1 MHIAARRGGSR
12 MASRERGRRLGPVLV
27 LCAACAHMLC
37 LPPGCICGCPF
48 TAFNAVALSAGSP
61 VGARVGAWGL
71 LSTRGACSLRVRAAA
86 AGARTGV
93 QLAAMQNGF
102 FNSVTRIVQYQRLR
116 RLRSVPPTSEA
127 KETARNATAH
137 TSKDTRMSAPTSN
150 MVGDLEEMHTGLGGS
165 KNKHNTLSFTHDD
178 ATDREQGLAPELLSN
193 FQQIFAVS
201 DAWIQRLRNALRD
214 PHSRMVVFFV
224 DLDNVPKFFKTFTLD
239 MLLRIEQSLPC
250 KTFVVCSSCQ
260 PNELKKIEEGGW
272 NEEQTRRIHFTLA
285 NAHKDSADAV
295 CTVAHAKL
303 DSILIAFGRQQDV
316 RTIICSEDKIFQQV
330 DDLLRRGS
338 ALSAVASKVQVAGAL
353 SDFLNVQRRLR
364 TLGAGASASPPTLR
378 QPRKESDSSR
388 HCQGKPSVR
397 GEEEG
402 AGSGGAWA
410 SLLGGGGGG
419 GGTDALKA
427 SAPTGL
433 QQTLSGRRTGW
444 GSRQTRKKAA
454 QQKRLNNN
462 MVPLKNNI
470 VPLEGIQA
478 EEQLLPVD
486 AVKQMISIYKQLDQQ
501 EAAEAPAPSHDSVAP
516 RPRGRRKGG
525 AERRGGPVGG
535 SGSPFVFAK
544 TMEVIDLFVKG
555 LRGGGGAGK

>member
-1 MHIAARRGGSR
+1 
-12 MASRERGRRLGPVLV
+12 
-27 LCAACAHMLC
+27 
-37 LPPGCICGCPF
+37 
-48 TAFNAVALSAGSP
+48 
-61 VGARVGAWGL
+61 
-71 LSTRGACSLRVRAAA
+71 
-86 AGARTGV
+86 V
-93 QLAAMQNGF
+93 QLAAMQDGF
-102 FNSVTRIVQYQRLR
+102 FNSVTRIVCKSSVVCKRLR
-116 RLRSVPPTSEA
+116 RQLRSVLPTSEA
-127 KETARNATAH
+127 KETARNVAAP
-137 TSKDTRMSAPTSN
+137 TSKDTRMSAAPTSN
-150 MVGDLEEMHTGLGGS
+150 ILGDLEDMHTGLGGS
-165 KNKHNTLSFTHDD
+165 KNKHSTLSLTDED
-178 ATDREQGLAPELLSN
+178 ATDWEQGLAPELLSN

-201 DAWIQRLRNALRD
+201 DSWIQRLRNALRD

-239 MLLRIEQSLPC
+239 MLLRIERSLPC

-378 QPRKESDSSR
+378 QPRKESASPRR
-388 HCQGKPSVR
+388 HCQPSVR

-410 SLLGGGGGG
+410 SLLGGEEGG

-433 QQTLSGRRTGW
+433 QQTPTGRRTGW

-454 QQKRLNNN
+454 QQKR
-462 MVPLKNNI
+462 LKNNI

-501 EAAEAPAPSHDSVAP
+501 EGAEAPAPPQDRPAP

-525 AERRGGPVGG
+525 AERRGGPAGG

-555 LRGGGGAGK
+555 LRGGGGACK